1 LDSEQRLTQKIP
13 TVPSVETFEWSAQA
27 QMEHPPCSVSPTA
40 SLRDS
45 MEKGSGRKEPEVG
58 EVKGTAEKQC
68 LRHAG
73 KL

>member
-1 LDSEQRLTQKIP
+1 
-13 TVPSVETFEWSAQA
+13 
-27 QMEHPPCSVSPTA
+27 
-40 SLRDS
+40 